1 MRARELRELEPAE
14 LVQRIRNAEDELEL
28 LKLKHRSGVGLDKPL
43 ILREKRRALARMKGI
58 KAEQEAKN
66 V

>member
-1 MRARELRELEPAE
+1 MKARELRELEPAE
-14 LVQRIRNAEDELEL
+14 LAQRIHSAADELEL
-28 LKLKHRSGVGLDKPL
+28 LKLKHRSGIGLDKPL
-43 ILREKRRALARMKGI
+43 ILREKRRDLARMKTV